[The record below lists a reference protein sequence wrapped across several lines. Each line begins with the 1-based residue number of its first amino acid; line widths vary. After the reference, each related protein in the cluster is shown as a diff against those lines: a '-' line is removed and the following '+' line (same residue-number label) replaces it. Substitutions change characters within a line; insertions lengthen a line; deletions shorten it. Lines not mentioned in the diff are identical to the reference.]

1 MKNKLQEIRWERNLS
16 LRQLSA
22 KSGVSRSVINGLENS
37 EMSNPTVRTALRL
50 ANAFDVSVEE
60 LFG

>member
-50 ANAFDVSVEE
+50 ANAFGVSVEE